1 MDTKETV
8 NIASYLSDI
17 AIEHP
22 HSLAV
27 VAAYK
32 KDAMG
37 RNSYVHMTAKQLHD
51 ESDFLANGL
60 ESCGITKFTKTALM
74 VNPSPM
80 FFALVFALF
89 KVGAVPIIID
99 PGIGIK
105 SMGEALNEVEPTAF
119 IGIPKAQ
126 IARILFGWSPKTI
139 KTVITAGKK
148 YFWGGLML
156 SELRDIGEQAGYY
169 DMVPTYKDDMAAIL
183 FTSGSTGIPKGVVY
197 THGIFDNQI
206 KYLKEIYN
214 IKPGERDLSTFPL
227 FALFGPALGMTSI
240 IPDMDPTKPAQAD
253 PKKIISAIEDFGA
266 TNMFA
271 SPALINK
278 LGRYGEQE
286 SVLLHSIKRVISAGA
301 PARPDAIER
310 FSAILQEDVEIF
322 TPYGATEALPVCNIE
337 SKELLSS
344 AKELTEQG
352 KGACVGKPNN
362 GITMKVIKIT
372 DEAIPE
378 WTDDIEV
385 EDGVIGEFIVKGS
398 IVTKQYYNKEEA
410 TNLAKIHDN
419 GELYHRMG
427 DVGYRDKE
435 GKFWFCG
442 RKSHRVETG
451 TETLFTIPCEAV
463 FNNHKSV
470 YRTALVGV
478 KDGEFKKGVI
488 CVELEKGEK
497 AHKNLM
503 DELREIALE
512 YEHTKNI
519 KTFLIHPSFPVDIR
533 HNAKI
538 FREKLAVWAEEKLK

>member
-1 MDTKETV
+1 MDTQATV

-17 AIEHP
+17 AIENP

-32 KDAMG
+32 KDDLG
-37 RNSYVHMTAKQLHD
+37 RNSYVHLTAKQLHD

-74 VNPSPM
+74 VNPSPT

-105 SMGEALNEVEPTAF
+105 SMGKALNEVEPQAF

-126 IARILFGWSPKTI
+126 IARILFGWSKKTI
-139 KTVITAGKK
+139 KKVITAGKK
-148 YFWGGLML
+148 YFWGGQTL
-156 SELRDIGEQAGYY
+156 SEIRNIGEQAGYY
-169 DMVPTYKDDMAAIL
+169 DMVPTGKDDIAAIL
-183 FTSGSTGIPKGVVY
+183 FTSGSTGVPKGVVY
-197 THGIFDNQI
+197 THGIFDSQV

-240 IPDMDPTKPAQAD
+240 IPDMDPTKPAKAD
-253 PKKIISAIEDFGA
+253 PKKLISAIEDFGT

-271 SPALINK
+271 SPALIDK
-278 LGRYGEQE
+278 LGRYGEHE
-286 SVLLHSIKRVISAGA
+286 SILLHSVKRVISAGA
-301 PARPDAIER
+301 PARPDSLKR
-310 FSAILQEDVEIF
+310 FAAILLEDVEVF
-322 TPYGATEALPVCNIE
+322 TPYGATEALPVCNIG
-337 SKELLSS
+337 SHELLTS
-344 AKELTEQG
+344 AKELSAQG
-352 KGACVGKPNN
+352 KGACVGKPNS

-372 DEAIPE
+372 DEAIPQ
-378 WTDDIEV
+378 WTDDLEV
-385 EDGVIGEFIVKGS
+385 EDGVIGEFVVKGS
-398 IVTKQYYNKEEA
+398 IVTEKYYNRDESTK
-410 TNLAKIHDN
+410 LAKIYDN
-419 GELYHRMG
+419 DTLYHRMG
-427 DVGYRDKE
+427 DVGYKDKE

-451 TETLFTIPCEAV
+451 SETLFTIPCESV

-470 YRTALVGV
+470 FRTALVGV
-478 KDGEFKKGVI
+478 KNGQNQKGVI
-488 CVELEKGEK
+488 CVELEKNK
-497 AHKNLM
+497 KPYKNLIP
-503 DELREIALE
+503 ELKKIALK

-519 KTFLIHPSFPVDIR
+519 NTFLIHPAFPVDIR